1 MIDMRLWHLYKQKWV
16 YDFTLTS
23 NDLVYLNEWKHN
35 TLLNPIPIEKAGVVP
50 CRKTPLVSDR
60 GEPIYEGD
68 CIRIR
73 YHHLS
78 LDFQR
83 FDGFVTYTPL
93 GFYLTSVEGLV
104 LPLTEVIAMSLE
116 GTVHIDLLGNMLE
129 SHSEEYKALREVEY
143 VISVSGFEL
152 GIPLGSRYY
161 YAGFKDSDEELNL
174 LEDETH
180 PAVCRYDSYYKAVH
194 RLLYLRS
201 KLPDVRWTFKIE
213 VVGTKKDARWG
224 WFYA

>member
-1 MIDMRLWHLYKQKWV
+1 MNMRLWHLYKQKWV

-23 NDLVYLNEWKHN
+23 DGLIYLNEWKHN

-50 CRKTPLVSDR
+50 CRKTPLISDK

-68 CIRIR
+68 YLHLR
-73 YHHLS
+73 YHLLS
-78 LDFQR
+78 LNFKH
-83 FDGFVTYTPL
+83 FEGFIHV
-93 GFYLTSVEGLV
+93 
-104 LPLTEVIAMSLE
+104 
-116 GTVHIDLLGNMLE
+116 DLLGNMFE
-129 SHSEEYKALREVEY
+129 NHSEEYKALREVEY

-152 GIPLGSRYY
+152 SIPLGSRYY

-180 PAVCRYDSYYKAVH
+180 QAVCRYDSYYQAVY

-201 KLPDVRWTFKIE
+201 KLPDGRWIFKIE
-213 VVGTKKDARWG
+213 VAGTKKDARWG
-224 WFYA
+224 WFYV